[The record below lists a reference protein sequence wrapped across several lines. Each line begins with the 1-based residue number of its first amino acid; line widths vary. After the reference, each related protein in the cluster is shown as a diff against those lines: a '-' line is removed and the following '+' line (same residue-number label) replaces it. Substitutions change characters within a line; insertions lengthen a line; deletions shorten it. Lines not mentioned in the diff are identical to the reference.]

1 MILNQDQ
8 FLGILRAL
16 VPAGM
21 AYAVGRGWVSA
32 SSAGEVSAAVITI
45 SAAVWSGFAH
55 TNSAKLAAVEALP
68 EVRSIVVKPMSSASS
83 AAVEA
88 AVDVE
93 RPKVTLGDVVNRQP
107 EKMQK
112 Q

>member
-8 FLGILRAL
+8 FMGILRAL

-32 SSAGEVSAAVITI
+32 SSAGEVSAAAITI
-45 SAAVWSGFAH
+45 GAAAWSGFAN

-68 EVRSIVVKPMSSASS
+68 EVRSIVVKPTAPASS

-88 AVDVE
+88 AADIE
-93 RPKVTLGDVVNRQP
+93 RPKVTMPGGGIADADRKNP
-107 EKMQK
+107 
-112 Q
+112 